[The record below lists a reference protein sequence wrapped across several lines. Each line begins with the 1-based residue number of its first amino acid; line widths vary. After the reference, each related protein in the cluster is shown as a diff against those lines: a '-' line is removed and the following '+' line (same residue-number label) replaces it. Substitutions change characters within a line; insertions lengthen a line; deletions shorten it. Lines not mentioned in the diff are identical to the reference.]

1 MTNVHR
7 LFKEAERRTEADDEA
22 EDDRIAE
29 ILAEMDLRY
38 KRKKHHIRGEDDME
52 AALTVLRWCAILGV
66 AAILMSV
73 AWQAKS
79 KAAADVRMYET
90 LQAIE

>member
-1 MTNVHR
+1 MAAR
-7 LFKEAERRTEADDEA
+7 MEAQGAS
-22 EDDRIAE
+22 
-29 ILAEMDLRY
+29 
-38 KRKKHHIRGEDDME
+38 IRGEADME
-52 AALTVLRWCAILGV
+52 AAISVLRWCMILGV

-79 KAAADVRMYET
+79 KAAADLRMYET